1 MPFPSPKFGDEVW
14 DGTTPKSRPNTNVFK
29 GPDGEIGNRHSAEI
43 IALEEELIDVQGAL
57 EILKNPG
64 AANSLLG
71 VKGDQSG
78 LEYKVL
84 VAGTG
89 ITISYA
95 PESITINSTGGG
107 GATVQIISTAGE
119 ALALGD
125 AVYISTV
132 DGKTYLGQ
140 ADTANGS
147 EVIGFCDGAAVL
159 DDAIAINPV
168 GPFTNATWTLT
179 VGTRYYLSPT
189 TPGEITSTAPST
201 PGQYIVPMG
210 TASDV
215 TKLSISVLSKIK
227 L

>member
-1 MPFPSPKFGDEVW
+1 MPFPSPKYSDEVW

-29 GPDGEIGNRHSAEI
+29 GADAEIGNRHSSEI
-43 IALEEELIDVQGAL
+43 IAIETELFAMQEELD
-57 EILKNPG
+57 ILRNPG

-71 VKGDQSG
+71 VKDDQSG

-89 ITISYA
+89 ITIAYA
-95 PESITINSTGGG
+95 TESITINASGG
-107 GATVQIISTAGE
+107 GATVQILSTAGE
-119 ALALGD
+119 ALAIGD
-125 AVYISTV
+125 AVYISTA

-147 EVIGFCDGAAVL
+147 EVIGFCDRAAAL
-159 DDAIAINPV
+159 NDAIAINPI

-179 VGTRYYLSPT
+179 AGTRYYLSPI
-189 TPGEITSTAPST
+189 TPGVITSTAPST
-201 PGQYIVPMG
+201 PGQYIVPVG

-215 TKLSISVLSKIK
+215 TKLSINILSKIK